1 MHDYEAVMALPAPL
15 RWEYRRRLEED
26 LKEEERRAKGA

>member
-1 MHDYEAVMALPAPL
+1 MADYNAVMSLPAPL

-26 LKEEERRAKGA
+26 LAEEKRNAGAT